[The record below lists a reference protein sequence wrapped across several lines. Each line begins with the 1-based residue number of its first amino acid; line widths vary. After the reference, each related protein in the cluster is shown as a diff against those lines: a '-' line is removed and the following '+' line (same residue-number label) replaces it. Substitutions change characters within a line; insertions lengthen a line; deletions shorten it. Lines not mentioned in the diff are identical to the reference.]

1 MSTHRV
7 NEFKLIDDEEN
18 EFTIFEYQEGID
30 KPSLKW
36 IRTGASWFRL
46 SDGTPV
52 NKIDDDTFKVET
64 TEKILRRSQSSQP
77 KSSAVRRGYQMSDL
91 ETTPRTAEFFLDAGA
106 TNLN

>member
-52 NKIDDDTFKVET
+52 NKIDDEM
-64 TEKILRRSQSSQP
+64 RSS
-77 KSSAVRRGYQMSDL
+77 GM
-91 ETTPRTAEFFLDAGA
+91 
-106 TNLN
+106 

>member
-7 NEFKLIDDEEN
+7 NEFKLIDDQGN
-18 EFTIFEYQEGID
+18 ECTIFEYQEGID

-52 NKIDDDTFKVET
+52 NKIDNDTFKVST
-64 TEKILRRSQSSQP
+64 TDRVLRR
-77 KSSAVRRGYQMSDL
+77 AR
-91 ETTPRTAEFFLDAGA
+91 
-106 TNLN
+106 

>member
-1 MSTHRV
+1 M
-7 NEFKLIDDEEN
+7 
-18 EFTIFEYQEGID
+18 FEYQEGID

-64 TEKILRRSQSSQP
+64 TEKILRRNQSRPS
-77 KSSAVRRGYQMSDL
+77 
-91 ETTPRTAEFFLDAGA
+91 
-106 TNLN
+106 

>member
-7 NEFKLIDDEEN
+7 NEFKLIDYEEN

-77 KSSAVRRGYQMSDL
+77 KSSSLSD
-91 ETTPRTAEFFLDAGA
+91 EDTKC
-106 TNLN
+106 